1 MTKVSK
7 SKQLGRGLSSLL
19 GENLNVNDFTRKDL
33 KNNLS
38 IVPIDYL
45 SAGSWQVRK
54 NFDEN
59 ELNSLSQSIKNN
71 GIFQPIVVI
80 SDKEK
85 NGKYKIVAGERRWRA
100 AQLANIHE
108 VPVILRD
115 DLSSEKI
122 VEISLLE
129 NLERSDLNPIEE
141 AKGYQD
147 LINEHNYTQ
156 EEVAKMFSK
165 SRPYITN
172 FLRLLTLS
180 DEIKTYIVDGRLSV
194 GHARALIGSENSLE
208 LAREIIKKRLSV
220 RDVEKILKKTE
231 KSDNTSE
238 SQEYLD
244 IENELSNKIGLKT
257 KINFNNEKKNGSLT
271 IKFKNLEQ
279 LEFILNKLKKV

>member
-1 MTKVSK
+1 MAKVSK
-7 SKQLGRGLSSLL
+7 KKPLGRGLSSLL
-19 GENLNVNDFTRKDL
+19 GENSIVENLTNTNSKT
-33 KNNLS
+33 NLS
-38 IVPIDYL
+38 NIPIEHL
-45 SAGSWQVRK
+45 SPGDWQVRK

-59 ELNSLSQSIKNN
+59 ELSSLSQSVKNN
-71 GIFQPIVVI
+71 GIFQPIVVV

-100 AQLANIHE
+100 AQLANLHE

-141 AKGYQD
+141 AKGYED

-156 EEVAKMFSK
+156 EKVAKIFSK

-172 FLRLLTLS
+172 FLRLLSLP
-180 DEIKTYIVDGRLSV
+180 DEIKTYIVDGKLSV
-194 GHARALIGSENSLE
+194 GHARAIINSENSLE
-208 LAREIIKKRLSV
+208 IAKDIIKKGLSV
-220 RDVEKILKKTE
+220 REVEKILNNTKKVDIT
-231 KSDNTSE
+231 SDPN
-238 SQEYLD
+238 EYLD
-244 IENELSNKIGLKT
+244 IENDLSSKIGLKT
-257 KINFNNEKKNGSLT
+257 KIFFNKKKKNGSLT

-279 LEFILNKLKKV
+279 LEFIMKKLK

>member
-19 GENLNVNDFTRKDL
+19 GDNLNVNDFTRKDL

-80 SDKEK
+80 SDKE
-85 NGKYKIVAGERRWRA
+85 NSGKYKIVAGERRWRA

-108 VPVILRD
+108 VPIILRD

-141 AKGYQD
+141 AKGYED
-147 LINEHNYTQ
+147 LINEHNYT
-156 EEVAKMFSK
+156 KK
-165 SRPYITN
+165 KL
-172 FLRLLTLS
+172 LRCL
-180 DEIKTYIVDGRLSV
+180 V
-194 GHARALIGSENSLE
+194 
-208 LAREIIKKRLSV
+208 
-220 RDVEKILKKTE
+220 
-231 KSDNTSE
+231 
-238 SQEYLD
+238 SQD
-244 IENELSNKIGLKT
+244 HT
-257 KINFNNEKKNGSLT
+257 
-271 IKFKNLEQ
+271 
-279 LEFILNKLKKV
+279 

>member
-1 MTKVSK
+1 MAKISK
-7 SKQLGRGLSSLL
+7 KKPLGRGLSSLL
-19 GENLNVNDFTRKDL
+19 GENVNVDNLTNSNT

-38 IVPIDYL
+38 VIPIDYL

-54 NFDEN
+54 NFDES
-59 ELNSLSQSIKNN
+59 ELHSLSQSIKNN
-71 GIFQPIVVI
+71 GIFQPIVVV
-80 SDKEK
+80 SDKEE

-100 AQLANIHE
+100 AQLANLHE

-115 DLSSEKI
+115 DFSSEKI

-141 AKGYQD
+141 AKGYED

-156 EEVAKMFSK
+156 EKVAKIFSK

-180 DEIKTYIVDGRLSV
+180 DEIKTYIVDGKLSV
-194 GHARALIGSENSLE
+194 GHARAIINSENSLKI
-208 LAREIIKKRLSV
+208 AKDIIKKGLSV
-220 RDVEKILKKTE
+220 REVEKILNTTKTIE
-231 KSDNTSE
+231 NISDPN
-238 SQEYLD
+238 EYLD
-244 IENELSNKIGLKT
+244 IENDLSSKIGLKT
-257 KINFNNEKKNGSLT
+257 KIIFNNKKKNGSLT

-279 LEFILNKLKKV
+279 LEFIMKKLK